1 MSSDVEL
8 DLADKVVVITGAASG
23 IGRVIA
29 QTFANAGA
37 VTVALDISDEALNH
51 LGTEFAERGWTG
63 AQYVCDVRDAEAVT
77 DVMQNIADR
86 FGRIDVLVNNAGI
99 NAEGLVEELDVDL
112 WDRCFA
118 VNVRG
123 TFNTCKAVLPI
134 MKAHNT
140 GRIIN
145 AASFAA
151 IMPSIG
157 ASAYA
162 ASKAAVVQFTRTLAG
177 EVGPW
182 NITANSYAPGM
193 IPTAINGF
201 AAMNED
207 DQSKKL
213 DMLALRRWGEAE
225 DVANL
230 VCFLASDLASYIS
243 GTLVDVSGGKF
254 STQVPSQSH
263 RQNAHA

>member
-1 MSSDVEL
+1 
-8 DLADKVVVITGAASG
+8 VITGAASG

-29 QTFANAGA
+29 ETFARNGA
-37 VTVALDISDEALNH
+37 VTVALDISEDA
-51 LGTEFAERGWTG
+51 LGTLGADFAEQGWAG
-63 AQYVCDVRDAEAVT
+63 AQYICDVRDAVAVT
-77 DVMQNIADR
+77 DVMRRIAER

-99 NAEGLVEELDVDL
+99 NAEGLVEDLDVDL

-123 TFNTCKAVLPI
+123 TFNTCKAVVPF
-134 MKAHNT
+134 MKAQGT

-201 AAMNED
+201 AHMDADE
-207 DQSKKL
+207 QSKKL
-213 DMLALRRWGEAE
+213 DMLALRRWGESE

-254 STQVPSQSH
+254 STQVPSVAHQ
-263 RQNAHA
+263 QNVHA

>member
-1 MSSDVEL
+1 MEL
-8 DLADKVVVITGAASG
+8 DLAGKVVVITGAASG

-29 QTFANAGA
+29 ETFARSGSIVA
-37 VTVALDISDEALNH
+37 ALDISETALA
-51 LGTEFAERGWTG
+51 EFGSAFREQGWPSG
-63 AQYVCDVRDAEAVT
+63 EYLCDVRDPQSVT
-77 DVMQNIADR
+77 RVMDEVVAR

-99 NAEGLVEELDVDL
+99 NAEGLVSDLDVDL

-123 TFNTCKAVLPI
+123 TFNTCKAVLPT
-134 MKAHNT
+134 MKAQQS

-151 IMPSIG
+151 IMPSVG

-193 IPTAINGF
+193 VPTAINGF
-201 AAMNED
+201 AELSEK
-207 DQSKKL
+207 DQAAKL
-213 DMLALRRWGEAE
+213 DMLALRRWGTPD
-225 DVANL
+225 DVAKV
-230 VCFLASDLASYIS
+230 VCFLASDLAGYVT

-254 STQVPSQSH
+254 STQVPSAAYEGFSS
-263 RQNAHA
+263 